1 MTGNK
6 NLRDLSKLPA
16 EKAQEISS
24 KGGKRSAKRR
34 RELKTMREYAKE
46 IAAQLTTITDKDGT
60 THEVPRLAA
69 VVAAQY
75 QRAIT
80 DQDTRAAEF
89 IATMLDELKQQTQ
102 VVAPSFIIQVS
113 DPKLAEA
120 LGQAVRDKA

>member
-1 MTGNK
+1 MTRNK

-16 EKAQEISS
+16 EKAHEISS
-24 KGGKRSAKRR
+24 RGGKNSGKRR

-60 THEVPRLAA
+60 IHGLPRLAA

-80 DQDTRAAEF
+80 DKDTRAAEF
-89 IATMLDELKQQTQ
+89 IATMLDELKQQPT
-102 VVAPSFIIQVS
+102 VVAPSFIIHVS

-120 LGQAVRDKA
+120 LGKAVKDEQ